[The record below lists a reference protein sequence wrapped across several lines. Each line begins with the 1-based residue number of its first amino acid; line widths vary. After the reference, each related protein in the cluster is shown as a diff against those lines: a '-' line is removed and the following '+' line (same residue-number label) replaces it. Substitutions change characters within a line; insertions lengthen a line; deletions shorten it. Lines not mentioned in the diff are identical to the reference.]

1 MDRPEEGTLLT
12 LDEFERLPDDES
24 RTELVRGRLV
34 REPPAGMDHGWLAN
48 RLAVLISLFVDRHAL
63 GEVFTADTGFVLF
76 EEPPTVRA
84 PDVAFVSRHRLP
96 PPEEFIGFGHLAP
109 DLAVEI
115 VSPSNTAVEILHK
128 VEDYLEAG
136 TRLVWVVEP
145 GRRSVIVH
153 RSRHEGLLLRDDDR
167 LDGCEVLPGFS
178 VRIAEIFTRDWPDS
192 STS

>member
-1 MDRPEEGTLLT
+1 MDRPEQGALLT

-63 GEVFTADTGFVLF
+63 GEVFTNDTGFVLF

-84 PDVAFVSRHRLP
+84 PDVAFVSRDRLP
-96 PPEEFIGFGHLAP
+96 PPEESVGFGHLAP

-115 VSPSNTAVEILHK
+115 ISPSNTAIEILAK

-145 GRRSVIVH
+145 SRRRVAVY
-153 RSRHEGLLLRDDDR
+153 RSQDELHLLSETDE
-167 LDGCEVLPGFS
+167 LDGKDVLPGFS
-178 VRIAEIFTRDWPDS
+178 VKVAEIFTRRYPRP